1 MEVLAIIPA
10 RSGSKSVKDKN
21 IREINGKPMLAYSI
35 EHGLKS
41 EKINRVIVS
50 TDSEKYAEIAKKY
63 GAEVPFLRPE
73 EYARDTSLDLEV
85 FEHALKFLK
94 EKEGYVPDII
104 VQLRPTYPIRK
115 ISDIDKMVEIMEQDE
130 TIDSVRCIA
139 PAKEIPYK
147 MWLKGENG
155 EIHPLMTDIP
165 ECYNMPR
172 QELPKAYYQNAC
184 IDVIRTR
191 VITEEHSMSG
201 KKIIGY
207 EMNENFDIDTE
218 EEFLKAA
225 EWIREQN
232 KKKVSVIIPCYN
244 AENVLDNCLESL
256 TAQTI
261 GIENLEIILVNDA
274 STDGTYDRLCQWEQK
289 YPDSIMVINCT
300 ENGRQGR
307 ARNIGL
313 EYAGADY
320 IGYMD
325 IDDIAEPEM
334 FEELYRKAML
344 HDAEVVICQSRR
356 CTLEEYRNG
365 IGKTDSTEEKVYF
378 IQQGKD
384 RLKFLQEDYNMAVW
398 NKLYKKEFLQTYQI
412 DFPEGMLY
420 EDIYF
425 SSLVKRYAVKVC
437 VIRKVLYNHIRYEES
452 SSINDN
458 QKVKEDYLHSYI
470 LLYKEIQRRGLYQ
483 GYENYYDMELL
494 ISGYYVYI
502 HFMFVK
508 FGYLEPIRWNRVRK
522 EVLGCFPDGMR
533 EELRI
538 LIENFEQNHKEYN
551 GTWKIIMNS
560 LERPVTRN
568 EVIQMMQIIQLGGMR
583 NE

>member
-50 TDSEKYAEIAKKY
+50 TDSEKYAEIAKEY

-191 VITEEHSMSG
+191 VITEGHSMSG

-207 EMNENFDIDTE
+207 EMDENFDIDTE

-225 EWIREQN
+225 EWILEQN

-256 TAQTI
+256 AAQRM
-261 GIENLEIILVNDA
+261 G
-274 STDGTYDRLCQWEQK
+274 
-289 YPDSIMVINCT
+289 
-300 ENGRQGR
+300 GR
-307 ARNIGL
+307 
-313 EYAGADY
+313 E
-320 IGYMD
+320 
-325 IDDIAEPEM
+325 EPEISDSSM
-334 FEELYRKAML
+334 PGQIISDIWILTIL
-344 HDAEVVICQSRR
+344 QSRKCLKNYIKR
-356 CTLEEYRNG
+356 QCFMIQRLLSASHADVLWKSIEMELEKQTARKKKYILSSRE
-365 IGKTDSTEEKVYF
+365 KTD
-378 IQQGKD
+378 
-384 RLKFLQEDYNMAVW
+384 
-398 NKLYKKEFLQTYQI
+398 
-412 DFPEGMLY
+412 
-420 EDIYF
+420 
-425 SSLVKRYAVKVC
+425 
-437 VIRKVLYNHIRYEES
+437 
-452 SSINDN
+452 
-458 QKVKEDYLHSYI
+458 
-470 LLYKEIQRRGLYQ
+470 
-483 GYENYYDMELL
+483 
-494 ISGYYVYI
+494 
-502 HFMFVK
+502 
-508 FGYLEPIRWNRVRK
+508 
-522 EVLGCFPDGMR
+522 
-533 EELRI
+533 
-538 LIENFEQNHKEYN
+538 
-551 GTWKIIMNS
+551 
-560 LERPVTRN
+560 
-568 EVIQMMQIIQLGGMR
+568 
-583 NE
+583 

>member
-172 QELPKAYYQNAC
+172 QELPKVYYQNAC

-261 GIENLEIILVNDA
+261 SIENLEIILVNDA

-289 YPDSIMVINCT
+289 YPDSIMVINCA

-334 FEELYRKAML
+334 FEELYKKAML
-344 HDAEVVICQSRR
+344 HDTEVVICQSRR

-398 NKLYKKEFLQTYQI
+398 NKLYKREVVEDLWFEVGKYNEDEFFTYKAIERADKIIQISDIGYYYFFREDSIINETYTIRRLDGLEARYERMKYLGKYPEIYRVAKRQLIFMCMYHYQKGKELEDLKKRVKEIYRDIPI
-412 DFPEGMLY
+412 DKT
-420 EDIYF
+420 D
-425 SSLVKRYAVKVC
+425 
-437 VIRKVLYNHIRYEES
+437 IRKYS
-452 SSINDN
+452 SKEKIWYYISKISLEFTCKLRN
-458 QKVKEDYLHSYI
+458 Q
-470 LLYKEIQRRGLYQ
+470 
-483 GYENYYDMELL
+483 
-494 ISGYYVYI
+494 
-502 HFMFVK
+502 
-508 FGYLEPIRWNRVRK
+508 FGYGV
-522 EVLGCFPDGMR
+522 
-533 EELRI
+533 
-538 LIENFEQNHKEYN
+538 
-551 GTWKIIMNS
+551 
-560 LERPVTRN
+560 
-568 EVIQMMQIIQLGGMR
+568 
-583 NE
+583 